1 VSVIT
6 VTQIS
11 IPAMST
17 IGYGFGTDEDGNE
30 VEFVG
35 DHRPMRDIGDAIA
48 VAQDR
53 EDLPTVDSDEV
64 AGLRVT
70 KRAV

>member
-1 VSVIT
+1 MTIT
-6 VTQIS
+6 VTRVN

-35 DHRPMRDIGDAIA
+35 DHRPMRDIGEAIA
-48 VAQDR
+48 RARTPD
-53 EDLPTVDSDEV
+53 ELPTVDDEE
-64 AGLRVT
+64 ALGLRVT
-70 KRAV
+70 KRAQ